1 MDCRRIAGC
10 RACGDGDL
18 RSILDLGWQR
28 LAGRFPGPDEP
39 DPPGFPLELLRC
51 NGGCGLVQLS
61 HTVRPDLQFRDYYY
75 RSAISDTMRGHL
87 RGLAVEASGK
97 VHDEPGLSRRVLDIG
112 CFPAGE
118 VITQDYAP
126 LEISCIRQGDRVLAR
141 DGRFTSVTRTFS
153 RHYSGDL
160 VRVFLRGM
168 QGGQCIR
175 ATPEHPFLVVRGI
188 RRALSR
194 EDFGETLRCSVP
206 EWVPADRLE
215 EGDYCL
221 LPETLPPVT
230 AGEVIRVSDWVPRCR
245 REGDVAVA
253 LQKGRDGSLQRAH
266 NQNPVRD
273 EVPLDE
279 AFGRLLGYYIAEG
292 SGDGESGSFSFAF
305 HEEEGEYVCEVMGLL
320 VRVLGLNSSSGPG
333 TGRSTVVQCSSA
345 VGKRFFRWVAGYSA
359 AGKELPGFV
368 FSAPRDFCI
377 GLLRG
382 MFRGDGSFTAGCWK
396 YDTVSKKLAVQLR
409 FLLASFGVDTNLV
422 PNAPNGYGDENGLT
436 LWSVRAGSRDSL
448 SRLAEVLGEDFPCGG
463 EEANNKWPKIPGYRL
478 IRIRALE
485 KEFYEGP
492 VYNFET
498 EDHSY
503 VMESAVVHNCNDGTL
518 LGYTP
523 FGHGRR
529 YGIDPCGLPVDGEG
543 IVCHCGYFPDDVPRG
558 WPSFDLIFSVACFY
572 DVDDPVIFAEAV
584 RDSLTPDGLWCIE
597 VAHLPDVVGLASY
610 DTVLHEHLCY
620 YDLETLHFVL
630 SMAGLR
636 VVDHSFN
643 TCNNGTLRVWAAR
656 GVRGLGGVRTEYD
669 WPAFAARVRAHKA
682 ELLDYLDSCR
692 RQGKRVHLL
701 GASAKANTVLQYCGI
716 DPDLVQAAS
725 DRDPRKRGHRTPGS
739 GIPILSEADSR
750 ATHPDVYLTVLT
762 HFRDELIERERAAGF
777 RGQFV
782 FALPSLEV
790 VQL

>member
-112 CFPAGE
+112 
-118 VITQDYAP
+118 
-126 LEISCIRQGDRVLAR
+126 
-141 DGRFTSVTRTFS
+141 
-153 RHYSGDL
+153 
-160 VRVFLRGM
+160 
-168 QGGQCIR
+168 
-175 ATPEHPFLVVRGI
+175 
-188 RRALSR
+188 
-194 EDFGETLRCSVP
+194 
-206 EWVPADRLE
+206 
-215 EGDYCL
+215 
-221 LPETLPPVT
+221 
-230 AGEVIRVSDWVPRCR
+230 
-245 REGDVAVA
+245 
-253 LQKGRDGSLQRAH
+253 
-266 NQNPVRD
+266 
-273 EVPLDE
+273 
-279 AFGRLLGYYIAEG
+279 
-292 SGDGESGSFSFAF
+292 
-305 HEEEGEYVCEVMGLL
+305 
-320 VRVLGLNSSSGPG
+320 
-333 TGRSTVVQCSSA
+333 
-345 VGKRFFRWVAGYSA
+345 
-359 AGKELPGFV
+359 
-368 FSAPRDFCI
+368 
-377 GLLRG
+377 
-382 MFRGDGSFTAGCWK
+382 
-396 YDTVSKKLAVQLR
+396 
-409 FLLASFGVDTNLV
+409 
-422 PNAPNGYGDENGLT
+422 
-436 LWSVRAGSRDSL
+436 
-448 SRLAEVLGEDFPCGG
+448 
-463 EEANNKWPKIPGYRL
+463 
-478 IRIRALE
+478 
-485 KEFYEGP
+485 
-492 VYNFET
+492 
-498 EDHSY
+498 
-503 VMESAVVHNCNDGTL
+503 CNDGTL